1 MKVLI
6 LGLNYAPEQ
15 VGIGPYTAGMAQA
28 LAAAGHSVTVVC
40 GQPYYPAWRVTPAYR
55 RWRALQGEE
64 QGVTVIRLPLYV
76 PRTPTGVRRIL
87 HHFSFALVAL
97 FALLV
102 HTWRRRPDVL
112 VAIAPSLLSVAAAR
126 VVAGLFRIR
135 LWLHVQDFEVAA
147 AVATGLL
154 AGQGLP
160 ARMAQ
165 QFERW
170 CLRAHRVSSI
180 SPQMCDRLAACGVPP
195 ARVVEFRNWAGV
207 EDVTPLHRPSLY
219 RAEWAIDRPFV
230 ALYAGTIANKQG
242 LEIIVATAARL
253 RHRRDLAFVIC
264 GEGPLRDR
272 LEVAAAGLPNLQF
285 RDLQPRDRLGE
296 LLGLATVHLLPQIA
310 GAADL
315 LLPSK
320 LANML
325 ASGRPVVTTAAPGT
339 GLASEVDGCGIVVP
353 PGDDE
358 AFATAIEGLL
368 DDRTQRETLGW
379 RARRRA
385 EERWSRP
392 QILDR
397 FERQLRDLVA

>member
-40 GQPYYPAWRVTPAYR
+40 GQPYYPAWRVNPAYR
-55 RWRALQGEE
+55 RWRALQGDE
-64 QGVTVIRLPLYV
+64 QGVTVMRLPLYV

-102 HTWRRRPDVL
+102 HAWRRRPDVL
-112 VAIAPSLLSVAAAR
+112 VAIAPSLLSAAAAR

-135 LWLHVQDFEVAA
+135 LWLHVHDFEVAA

-160 ARMAQ
+160 ARMARR
-165 QFERW
+165 FERW

-272 LEVAAAGLPNLQF
+272 LELAAAGLPNLQF